1 MRGLWPR
8 EHGAW
13 AVLGVSLFLPFG
25 MAGTF
30 PPAGVLW
37 VLGALSLFVAH
48 PALAAL
54 LVGRGGRPL
63 DGEER
68 SRAILWLLL
77 SGALALAT
85 LGPLLL
91 AFRLWGLVPLGA
103 GAAVVWASHLA
114 LARGR
119 KDRTAL
125 GEFVG
130 FGGLAMAGPAS
141 AYVVDGRL
149 GAQGLLLWAILL
161 LFCGSGITYVRAR
174 VRGHA
179 TARGLNAWADRLRF
193 HRACLLYHGAALALL
208 AGGTAVRSVPPG
220 FLLAFLPAAARAVVG
235 LLRRPR
241 ALNVRRIGYAEILQA
256 LAFAAILIIAAR
268 AF

>member
-13 AVLGVSLFLPFG
+13 TVLGVSLLLPFG
-25 MAGTF
+25 MAGRF
-30 PPAGVLW
+30 PLPGALW
-37 VLGALSLFVAH
+37 VLGALALFVGH
-48 PALAAL
+48 PTLAAL
-54 LVGRGGRPL
+54 AVGRGARPL

-68 SRAILWLLL
+68 WRAISWLLL
-77 SGALALAT
+77 LGTLALAT

-91 AFRLWGLVPLGA
+91 TFRLWGLVPLGA
-103 GAAVVWASHLA
+103 GAALFWASHLA

-119 KDRTAL
+119 KDRTTI

-130 FGGLAMAGPAS
+130 FGGLAMAAPAS
-141 AYVVDGRL
+141 VYVVDGRL
-149 GAQGLLLWAILL
+149 AARGLLLWALLL

-193 HRACLLYHGAALALL
+193 HRACLLYHGVALALL
-208 AGGTAVRSVPPG
+208 AGATTLRMVPPG
-220 FLLAFLPAAARAVVG
+220 FLLAFLPAVARAVVG
-235 LLRRPR
+235 LLPRPK
-241 ALNVRRIGYAEILQA
+241 ALNVRRIGYAEIMHA
-256 LAFAAILIIAAR
+256 LAFAAILILAAR
-268 AF
+268 P